1 MKFALAI
8 ITAFAGTVAAAGFP
22 LYFTLV
28 GNGGQTVL
36 TDGENLYV
44 GSGTSDDRETAI
56 FTGSN
61 RTGLIQY
68 LVPGAVST
76 AVQDLYIV
84 ENSVKPVALSS
95 PHSAEFPKG
104 ASYLNFSVTADGYL
118 DHNSEQLFVVDGYGD
133 AKERAIYWLGAHGST
148 YRAESLYVK
157 ENEQ

>member
-36 TDGENLYV
+36 NDGENLYV
-44 GSGTSDDRETAI
+44 GGGTLDDRETA
-56 FTGSN
+56 FLS
-61 RTGLIQY
+61 R
-68 LVPGAVST
+68 PGAVST

-133 AKERAIYWLGAHGST
+133 AKERGDLLARINQYLFLGF
-148 YRAESLYVK
+148 
-157 ENEQ
+157 